1 MLDVFLLSEIL
12 SNVRPL
18 GLNLDPMQDY
28 VDHLTNL
35 LDGQTLL
42 ADKIFPSPSAA
53 MSLFTKQVL
62 GQILIDYATQLI
74 DKTRHGSETETYLKA
89 VVGTFHQCQRLVKY
103 LNKPRDAGPTFRKGL
118 EDFLDTLFEM
128 NVEPY
133 LRVEEENYR
142 RCCDAVVESWK
153 KKVSTTCLE
162 YFLERREG

>member
-1 MLDVFLLSEIL
+1 
-12 SNVRPL
+12 
-18 GLNLDPMQDY
+18 
-28 VDHLTNL
+28 
-35 LDGQTLL
+35 
-42 ADKIFPSPSAA
+42 

-62 GQILIDYATQLI
+62 GQVLIDYATQLI

-103 LNKPRDAGPTFRKGL
+103 LNKPRDAGSTFRRGL
-118 EDFLDTLFEM
+118 EDYLDTLFEM

-153 KKVSTTCLE
+153 KKVKYHLLGI
-162 YFLERREG
+162 FVGGRRGLTVDCG